1 MSKTTAGL
9 TGVIVKSLLVGILVA
24 GLIGGFAMSVDA
36 APCESGLELEVRAV
50 LEKQA
55 VAWNQGDVATFM
67 TGYEAAETTT
77 FVGSTVTRGYKQ
89 VLERYR
95 QRYASK
101 DQMGQL
107 TFSDLDV
114 KPLGCDYASALGHW
128 QLIRPKE
135 AGGNVGG
142 FFTLLL
148 RRTESGWKIFLDHT
162 S

>member
-1 MSKTTAGL
+1 MSM
-9 TGVIVKSLLVGILVA
+9 KSLLLGMLVA
-24 GLIGGFAMSVDA
+24 GLVGGTAMSVGA
-36 APCESGLELEVRAV
+36 APCESGSELEVRAV

-67 TGYEAAETTT
+67 TGYENAETTT
-77 FVGSTVTRGYKQ
+77 FVGSTLTRGYSS

-95 QRYASK
+95 QRYTSK
-101 DQMGQL
+101 EQMGQL
-107 TFSDLDV
+107 TFSDLEV

-128 QLIRPKE
+128 QLIRTKE

>member
-1 MSKTTAGL
+1 MA
-9 TGVIVKSLLVGILVA
+9 VG
-24 GLIGGFAMSVDA
+24 A
-36 APCESGLELEVRAV
+36 APCESGSEPQVRAV

-55 VAWNQGDVATFM
+55 VAWNQGDIETFM
-67 TGYEAAETTT
+67 NGYENAETTT
-77 FVGSTVTRGYKQ
+77 FVGSTVTKGYKQ

-101 DQMGQL
+101 EKMGQL
-107 TFSDLDV
+107 TFLDLEI
-114 KPLGCDYASALGHW
+114 KPMGCDYASALGHW
-128 QLIRPKE
+128 QLLRSQE

>member
-1 MSKTTAGL
+1 LEKKM
-9 TGVIVKSLLVGILVA
+9 KSLFLGMLVA
-24 GLIGGFAMSVDA
+24 GLMGGSAMAVSA
-36 APCESGLELEVRAV
+36 APCESGSEPEVRAV

-55 VAWNQGDVATFM
+55 VAWNQGDVETFM
-67 TGYEAAETTT
+67 IGYENAETTT
-77 FVGSTVTRGYKQ
+77 FVGSTVTKGYKQ

-101 DQMGQL
+101 EKMGQL
-107 TFSDLDV
+107 TFLDLEV
-114 KPLGCDYASALGHW
+114 KPMGCDYASALGRW
-128 QLIRPKE
+128 QLIRSKE

>member
-1 MSKTTAGL
+1 M
-9 TGVIVKSLLVGILVA
+9 KSLFLGMLVA
-24 GLIGGFAMSVDA
+24 GLMGGSSMAVSA
-36 APCESGLELEVRAV
+36 APCESGSELEVRAV

-55 VAWNQGDVATFM
+55 VAWNQGDVETFM
-67 TGYEAAETTT
+67 TGYENAETTT
-77 FVGSTVTRGYKQ
+77 FVGSTVTKGYKQ

-101 DQMGQL
+101 EKMGQL
-107 TFSDLDV
+107 TFSDLEI
-114 KPLGCDYASALGHW
+114 KPMGCDYASALGHW
-128 QLIRPKE
+128 QLIRSKE